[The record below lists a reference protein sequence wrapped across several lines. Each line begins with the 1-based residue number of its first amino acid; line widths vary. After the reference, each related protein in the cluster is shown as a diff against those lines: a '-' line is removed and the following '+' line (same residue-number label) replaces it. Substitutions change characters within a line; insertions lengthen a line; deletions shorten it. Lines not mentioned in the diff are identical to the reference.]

1 MSLTITKQALLG
13 LSKAEEINLYFDRL
27 ERACYFSNNYG
38 FIIDTIPR
46 REYNIR
52 DVCETFMEDL
62 LWSMYL
68 HRKLQKSG
76 TFLEDV

>member
-1 MSLTITKQALLG
+1 MALIKLKQALPG
-13 LSKAEEINLYFDRL
+13 LSKVEEINLYFDRL
-27 ERACYFSNNYG
+27 GRACYFSKNYG
-38 FIIDTIPR
+38 FIFETIPR